1 MNPTFRLLVILTIC
15 AGFIAPL
22 ARGQAVLGGTDYG
35 KSQNTAQDLANSLT
49 PGKPNLTK
57 GEKKSEV
64 DPKTLPSKKAPK
76 DPLFSG
82 GLNDIGVDWD
92 GSKMAKL
99 QGSQGANSGEPS
111 GNSATSKSAKQT
123 DVAADKGPKTGA
135 TDDKVSSNSE
145 LSSSSSEVA
154 KAQKADA
161 SKSDEKPAEKEKA
174 AAAKPD
180 GDH

>member
-1 MNPTFRLLVILTIC
+1 MKRLFVLLALCSLLV
-15 AGFIAPL
+15 APL
-22 ARGQAVLGGTDYG
+22 ARGQAVLGRTDYG
-35 KSQNTAQDLANSLT
+35 KSQNTSQDLANSLV

-99 QGSQGANSGEPS
+99 QD
-111 GNSATSKSAKQT
+111 GNSANSKSAKQT
-123 DVAADKGPKTGA
+123 NAADETGA
-135 TDDKVSSNSE
+135 KTAKQT
-145 LSSSSSEVA
+145 EVA
-154 KAQKADA
+154 VEKDSKASNTETKPQKAEA